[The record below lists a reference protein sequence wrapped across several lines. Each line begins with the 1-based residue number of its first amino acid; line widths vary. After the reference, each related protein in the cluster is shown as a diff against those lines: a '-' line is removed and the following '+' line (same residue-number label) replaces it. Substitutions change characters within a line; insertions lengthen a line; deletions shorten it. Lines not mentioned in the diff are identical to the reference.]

1 MVIIQSASIYSTGG
15 SVAHQIDY
23 SDGTSL
29 RVIESRSHWLQ
40 TEQKKKNGWVRVGR
54 AYKVQADKRRS
65 AERVQKTAQKFLS
78 EGGQS

>member
-40 TEQKKKNGWVRVGR
+40 TEQKKKNGGCEWVELTRCKQTNAEARSVS
-54 AYKVQADKRRS
+54 KRQPKSFSTKGDIR
-65 AERVQKTAQKFLS
+65 
-78 EGGQS
+78 